1 MQFYN
6 TGRRLAPTLD
16 VSQSEIKL
24 EADYF
29 DYVKDPSSFQIRSGS
44 EIFVSISEVESAA
57 DDLKTSPLRQAS
69 EKCKKASVCNR
80 NWSFKQHFLST
91 DVILYYQAR
100 HSPVPLDRFD
110 WHFLTSVLFYSKQ
123 CLQ

>member
-1 MQFYN
+1 MAIPKLASYYATIFEKRMLVLLQMTLTIDLVRPCQIQALQLSYSLKMQFYN

-57 DDLKTSPLRQAS
+57 DDLKTSPLRLDS
-69 EKCKKASVCNR
+69 EKCKKAS
-80 NWSFKQHFLST
+80 
-91 DVILYYQAR
+91 
-100 HSPVPLDRFD
+100 HS
-110 WHFLTSVLFYSKQ
+110 
-123 CLQ
+123 

>member
-29 DYVKDPSSFQIRSGS
+29 DYVKDPPSSFQIRSGS

-57 DDLKTSPLRQAS
+57 DDLETSPQRLDS
-69 EKCKKASVCNR
+69 EKCKKAS
-80 NWSFKQHFLST
+80 
-91 DVILYYQAR
+91 
-100 HSPVPLDRFD
+100 HS
-110 WHFLTSVLFYSKQ
+110 
-123 CLQ
+123 